1 MTPSASTHPYK
12 HHRFPGEM
20 LSYAVWL
27 YVRLCLSQRDV
38 ETGSVTDSCAMTPVA
53 ERSACQ
59 SGYSKEG
66 SPWDTSHKLYGYST
80 GCEAEPTSQHDDPRQ
95 AWAVIDANDTYQHSN
110 LLRFRAFSGPVWR
123 SKRCCRRMQV
133 WHVLFACIGAVCL
146 TSSRGRQ
153 LHGSGLVIQ
162 VLLLPWTH
170 NFSQGVEDRC
180 GQPIEE
186 TLPCWLCA
194 RTSRQ
199 YCRSASTRPQT
210 GAASSV

>member
-110 LLRFRAFSGPVWR
+110 LLRFREA
-123 SKRCCRRMQV
+123 
-133 WHVLFACIGAVCL
+133 
-146 TSSRGRQ
+146 T
-153 LHGSGLVIQ
+153 
-162 VLLLPWTH
+162 
-170 NFSQGVEDRC
+170 
-180 GQPIEE
+180 
-186 TLPCWLCA
+186 
-194 RTSRQ
+194 
-199 YCRSASTRPQT
+199 
-210 GAASSV
+210 

>member
-95 AWAVIDANDTYQHSN
+95 AWAVIDANDTYQHSKQN
-110 LLRFRAFSGPVWR
+110 LENLRRNCYAPIRQGSPCVTSETNVMRPQGA
-123 SKRCCRRMQV
+123 KRCAPSKATFPSM
-133 WHVLFACIGAVCL
+133 
-146 TSSRGRQ
+146 
-153 LHGSGLVIQ
+153 
-162 VLLLPWTH
+162 
-170 NFSQGVEDRC
+170 
-180 GQPIEE
+180 
-186 TLPCWLCA
+186 
-194 RTSRQ
+194 
-199 YCRSASTRPQT
+199 RSPL
-210 GAASSV
+210 